1 MSDFLERNPDDEREV
16 PIDDEAEFD
25 LPDATL
31 DPEERIE
38 LRETLALELEQ
49 FEAGLEG

>member
-1 MSDFLERNPDDEREV
+1 MSDFRERNPDDEREV
-16 PIDDEAEFD
+16 PIDDQDEFD
-25 LPDATL
+25 SPDATL

-49 FEAGLEG
+49 FEGGIQG